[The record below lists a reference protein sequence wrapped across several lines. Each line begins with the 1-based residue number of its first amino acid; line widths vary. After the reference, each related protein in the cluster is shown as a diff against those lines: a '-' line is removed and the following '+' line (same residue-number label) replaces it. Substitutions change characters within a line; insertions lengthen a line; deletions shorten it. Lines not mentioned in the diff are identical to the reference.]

1 MTIYVH
7 VCWLKWVTPVLTA
20 FFNTTPYHMNLVVYP
35 GINRITYLHVMGRLF
50 FSNFVMLYFHV
61 FLNFICLCWSGMEQN
76 LSYKLG
82 YSPGYNLAYLHVIEL
97 NLSSPGMVFPVPC
110 ELRTHG
116 HQCWKDTHLKLAVL
130 VIVQTE
136 LKPGLIFGNRSK
148 PKTGIYFESIEPRTR
163 FLVLFKCEIGSK
175 KRKWTIIRG

>member
-1 MTIYVH
+1 
-7 VCWLKWVTPVLTA
+7 
-20 FFNTTPYHMNLVVYP
+20 
-35 GINRITYLHVMGRLF
+35 
-50 FSNFVMLYFHV
+50 
-61 FLNFICLCWSGMEQN
+61 MEQN

-110 ELRTHG
+110 ELRTRG
-116 HQCWKDTHLKLAVL
+116 HQCWKDTQLKLAVL

-148 PKTGIYFESIEPRTR
+148 PKTGIYF
-163 FLVLFKCEIGSK
+163 
-175 KRKWTIIRG
+175 